1 MENSGIIGN
10 PEDLFKSEVSTMI
23 ARRSLPEVVGF
34 LVAKRGAQQAELDL
48 RDISRMITDR
58 MLMVWKPK
66 HIKPFQIVKE
76 MMKLFF
82 GNKKIKGKVT
92 ERIDGRPT
100 QILIRDHD
108 CPICPEKKGDEEL
121 EVLEIHYCTS
131 VAGFIESIIHW
142 LMDRDYVP
150 YTKVTCN
157 TVKSVGS
164 GDNHCEHV
172 IDIEY
177 GGY

>member
-34 LVAKRGAQQAELDL
+34 LVAKRGAKQAEQDL
-48 RDISRMITDR
+48 RDISRMITER

-82 GNKKIKGKVT
+82 GNKKIVN
-92 ERIDGRPT
+92 
-100 QILIRDHD
+100 
-108 CPICPEKKGDEEL
+108 EE
-121 EVLEIHYCTS
+121 
-131 VAGFIESIIHW
+131 
-142 LMDRDYVP
+142 
-150 YTKVTCN
+150 
-157 TVKSVGS
+157 
-164 GDNHCEHV
+164 
-172 IDIEY
+172 DIKNLKNVEY
-177 GGY
+177 SLCQYLLFVFQSFNSKN